1 MASIADALTSGE
13 GVLSIVDL
21 VITVVAGRIGLE
33 LDTDA
38 QSALLPDGAQRSH
51 SADLD
56 EEAHIQRLASSN
68 DLERCLRSLKSRLD
82 QLRASLKKPD
92 AGCLNFVLIGVP
104 QALLGPV
111 LYYLDTMSDVAL
123 MLNLYGTGNA
133 ECEAWAN
140 LTASFLAA
148 QYLVAWLGVVLYVKG
163 THGVVG
169 KYSDGMEM
177 EGFKGAQAR
186 PLMEGLKQ
194 GRTQPFWFVVFIGP
208 ALDLLLLVSC
218 SFITWPSWLF
228 YKGWVWYA
236 LVFVPVPLALDVIM
250 FLEPF
255 GWLKLVPSDQL
266 QALVPAYRAAR
277 TLGEVT
283 LEGLPQ
289 SVLQIHIFERVTSG
303 KSATAGGTLAGVDQ
317 TVLVRSLALS
327 LLGFSKAWT
336 EAALSASARGFLQD
350 GCCAGMGAYLQNQ
363 LQMGAGMP
371 MNAIEKGE
379 VAEWKSPFR
388 PTRVAQLRI
397 LGSALKRPGVK
408 LRKLDLSR
416 CNIGVEGA
424 AVVAKF
430 VGLNRSLVELE
441 YACLLILPYPHQ
453 PCRPVMTR

>member
-1 MASIADALTSGE
+1 MASISDALTSGE
-13 GVLSIVDL
+13 GVLVLVD
-21 VITVVAGRIGLE
+21 VGITVVANHIGLK

-38 QSALLPDGAQRSH
+38 ESALLPVRAPRSD

-56 EEAHIQRLASSN
+56 EEAHIWRLARSN
-68 DLERCLRSLKSRLD
+68 GLEHCLRSLKTRLD

-92 AGCLNFVLIGVP
+92 AGCLYFVLIGVP

-111 LYYLDTMSDVAL
+111 LYYLDTMSDLAL

-163 THGVVG
+163 THGVIGKDPFGREMVG
-169 KYSDGMEM
+169 FEGVKY
-177 EGFKGAQAR
+177 
-186 PLMEGLKQ
+186 GLKR
-194 GRTQPFWFVVFIGP
+194 GETTPFWFVVLIGP
-208 ALDLLLLVSC
+208 ALDLLLYISC
-218 SFITWPSWLF
+218 SFIAWPSWLF

-236 LVFVPVPLALDVIM
+236 LVFMPVPLALDVVM

-255 GWLKLVPSDQL
+255 GWLKFVPSDQV
-266 QALVPAYRAAR
+266 QALAPAYRAAR
-277 TLGEVT
+277 TLEEVT

-327 LLGFSKAWT
+327 LLGFSKAWA
-336 EAALSASARGFLQD
+336 EAVLSASARGFLQD
-350 GCCAGMGAYLQNQ
+350 GCCAGMGSYLQNQ
-363 LQMGAGMP
+363 VQMGAGMP

-379 VAEWKSPFR
+379 MVEWKSPFN
-388 PTRVAQLRI
+388 PMRVAQLTI
-397 LGSALKRPGVK
+397 LGTALKRPGAK

-416 CNIGVEGA
+416 CRLGPQEA
-424 AVVAKF
+424 AVIGEF
-430 VGLNRSLVELE
+430 LGLNRSLVELK
-441 YACLLILPYPHQ
+441 
-453 PCRPVMTR
+453 